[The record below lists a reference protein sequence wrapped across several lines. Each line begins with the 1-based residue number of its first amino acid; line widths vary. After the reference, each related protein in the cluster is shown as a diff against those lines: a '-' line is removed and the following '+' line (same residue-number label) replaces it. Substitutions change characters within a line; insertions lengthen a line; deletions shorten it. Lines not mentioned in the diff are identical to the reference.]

1 MQDIKG
7 ILLWLMAL
15 LVPLAGSAY
24 TLKRVSVHDPSIVWE
39 PASQTYYI
47 FGSHRAA
54 AKSKDLMSWTAFTA
68 PWATATSRNATNSA
82 AFKTNQT
89 KTVSIGGN
97 DVAFGN
103 FDVQAWSA
111 AYGNGYSID
120 GNMWAPDVI
129 YNRAM
134 KKWCMYLSIN
144 GPRWNSSIILLT
156 ADKIEGPYLYQGPVV
171 FSGFNVESG
180 REAVSYKKTDLELAI
195 GEQASLPARYNVG
208 GRWGDRWPHCI
219 DPCVFYDEEGRLWM
233 SYGSWSGGIWMLELD
248 ENTGLRD
255 YDVAYEPKGSGN
267 GVTIDPYFGK
277 KIAGGYYVSGEASYI
292 EYIGGYYY
300 LFVTYGGLAAGGDPD
315 DYNNGGYQMRVFRSA
330 NPDGPYTDSRNSSAI
345 FAAYQLNFGP
355 KENDGYRGVNI
366 FGAYTSWGNQA
377 KGNYGERSQGHNSII
392 AAEDGRTYLVYHTRV
407 QNRKE
412 EHQVRVHQVFQNKN
426 GWLVVAPFEY
436 TGEEVK
442 SGDMA
447 STQQIATNRIPGK
460 YKLLIHNYK
469 LDHTKKKA
477 SEPVD
482 IELTGD
488 GAITGDVTGTW
499 SIEEGT
505 SYVTLKIGNTYYH
518 GVMMEQ
524 TLEPTATKAPAFTAI
539 AATTGTTAWGY
550 QTEATTD
557 I

>member
-1 MQDIKG
+1 MQDMKG

-54 AKSKDLMSWTAFTA
+54 AKSKDLMNWTAFTA

-180 REAVSYKKTDLELAI
+180 REAVNYKKTDLELAI

-208 GRWGDRWPHCI
+208 GKWGDRWPHCI
-219 DPCVFYDEEGRLWM
+219 DC
-233 SYGSWSGGIWMLELD
+233 
-248 ENTGLRD
+248 
-255 YDVAYEPKGSGN
+255 
-267 GVTIDPYFGK
+267 
-277 KIAGGYYVSGEASYI
+277 
-292 EYIGGYYY
+292 
-300 LFVTYGGLAAGGDPD
+300 
-315 DYNNGGYQMRVFRSA
+315 
-330 NPDGPYTDSRNSSAI
+330 
-345 FAAYQLNFGP
+345 
-355 KENDGYRGVNI
+355 
-366 FGAYTSWGNQA
+366 
-377 KGNYGERSQGHNSII
+377 
-392 AAEDGRTYLVYHTRV
+392 
-407 QNRKE
+407 
-412 EHQVRVHQVFQNKN
+412 
-426 GWLVVAPFEY
+426 
-436 TGEEVK
+436 
-442 SGDMA
+442 
-447 STQQIATNRIPGK
+447 
-460 YKLLIHNYK
+460 
-469 LDHTKKKA
+469 
-477 SEPVD
+477 
-482 IELTGD
+482 
-488 GAITGDVTGTW
+488 
-499 SIEEGT
+499 
-505 SYVTLKIGNTYYH
+505 
-518 GVMMEQ
+518 
-524 TLEPTATKAPAFTAI
+524 
-539 AATTGTTAWGY
+539 
-550 QTEATTD
+550 
-557 I
+557 